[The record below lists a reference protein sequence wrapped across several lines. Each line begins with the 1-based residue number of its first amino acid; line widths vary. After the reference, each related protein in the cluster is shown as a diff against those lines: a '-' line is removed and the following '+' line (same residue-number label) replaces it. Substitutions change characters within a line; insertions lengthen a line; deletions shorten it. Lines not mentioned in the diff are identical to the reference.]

1 MGLLE
6 MYQSFKGHLL
16 KELQV
21 FFDLHRIFLK
31 ERQNLVEL
39 RNRILRFILL
49 WSLLCLI
56 RLYVGLN
63 FLWFLLE
70 N

>member
-1 MGLLE
+1 

-16 KELQV
+16 KE
-21 FFDLHRIFLK
+21 
-31 ERQNLVEL
+31 RQSLVEP
-39 RNRILRFILL
+39 RNRILRFILV
-49 WSLLCLI
+49 WSFFCLI

-63 FLWFLLE
+63 FLWFPLE